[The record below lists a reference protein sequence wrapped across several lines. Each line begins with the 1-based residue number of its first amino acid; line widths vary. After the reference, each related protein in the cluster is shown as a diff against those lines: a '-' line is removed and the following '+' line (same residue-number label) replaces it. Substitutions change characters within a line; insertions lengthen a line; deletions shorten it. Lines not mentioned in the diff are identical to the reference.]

1 MSKYLRRIFASFI
14 AASMALTLAACSSS
28 PAAGDTAKPNDDA
41 ASSSKPATATT
52 QTADGRTFAVVFP
65 IVHPFFEPI
74 GVDAEKYGANNG
86 WKVIT
91 KAPDSSNA
99 QQQIEIVENLIS
111 MGVDGIAVGPTDPD
125 ALAPTIDKALEAGI
139 QVICFETD
147 SPKSKRLAYIG
158 TDNYNAGRHMG
169 AVIEKNLDGKGNI
182 MILTGLPTQMSLN
195 ERIRGIKEYLEEK
208 CPNIKIIDTQTS
220 EGDAQKAVTA
230 TENMIQAHSDFNAII
245 GIDATAGPAAVS
257 VWKAMGWQ
265 NDDAHMIITFDDM
278 PDNLQGMRDGYIKG
292 IVAQRQTSWG
302 VGVLDLLNDL
312 CDGKTVKDYTDTG
325 SIEITMDNIDSYPSE
340 PSFVEK

>member
-1 MSKYLRRIFASFI
+1 MKNHLKRIFAGFL
-14 AASMALTLAACSSS
+14 AAGMALTLTACGDKPAAKQDEPSQTGQ
-28 PAAGDTAKPNDDA
+28 PADAAGDAG
-41 ASSSKPATATT
+41 
-52 QTADGRTFAVVFP
+52 ADGRTFAVVFP

-74 GVDAEKYGANNG
+74 GVDAEEYGAEKG

-125 ALAPTIDKALEAGI
+125 ALASTIDKALEAGI
-139 QVICFETD
+139 KVICFETD
-147 SPKSKRLAYIG
+147 SPNSKRLAYIG

-169 AVIEKNLDGKGNI
+169 AVIEKNLGGKGNI

-195 ERIRGIKEYLEEK
+195 ERIRGIKEYLGEK
-208 CPNIKIIDTQTS
+208 CPDIQIIDTQTS

-230 TENMIQAHSDFNAII
+230 TENMIQAHSDFDAII

-265 NDDAHMIITFDDM
+265 NDPEHLIITFDDM
-278 PDNLQGMRDGYIKG
+278 PDNLQGMKDGYIKA

-302 VGVLDLLNDL
+302 VSVLDLLNDL
-312 CDGKTVKDYTDTG
+312 CDGKTVQDYTDTG
-325 SIEITMDNIDSYPSE
+325 SIEITLDNIDTYPEE
-340 PSFVEK
+340 PSFVES